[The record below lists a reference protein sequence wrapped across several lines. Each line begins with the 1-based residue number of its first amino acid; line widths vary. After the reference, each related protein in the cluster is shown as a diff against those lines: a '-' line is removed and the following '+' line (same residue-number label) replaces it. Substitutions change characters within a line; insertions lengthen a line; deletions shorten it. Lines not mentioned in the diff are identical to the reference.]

1 MWAQPNRR
9 AAILASTPL
18 PSYNPIMAKQR
29 VYGGIAPADKKHAGV
44 AKPRRRL
51 TPQVRREQIMDAA
64 AELIVNQGY
73 LPLSIEALAQAA
85 NSSKALIYTYFAT
98 QYDLFNRL
106 MKREIAGLAGAG
118 FETAARLSD
127 LEPAAILCGMLY
139 FEYVAQRGPL
149 LHILMTDL
157 YMTEHI
163 DPEATRLGR
172 AILRRLVRLAR
183 KTLKI
188 SERQILAAIEMIA
201 AIPEEAGN
209 LAYHDE
215 LDSATARQLCHA
227 LMLSSVRA
235 LRSPGRVTI
244 SPNHAA

>member
-1 MWAQPNRR
+1 
-9 AAILASTPL
+9 
-18 PSYNPIMAKQR
+18 MAKQR
-29 VYGGIAPADKKHAGV
+29 VYGGIARADKKLAGV
-44 AKPRRRL
+44 AKLRRRL

-64 AELIVNQGY
+64 AELIVKQGY

-85 NSSKALIYTYFAT
+85 SSSKALIYTYFAT
-98 QYDLFNRL
+98 QYELFNRL

-118 FETAARLSD
+118 VETAARLSD

-139 FEYVAQRGPL
+139 FEHVAQRGPL

-183 KTLKI
+183 KTLKL

-227 LMLSSVRA
+227 LILSSVRA

-244 SPNHAA
+244 SPDHAA